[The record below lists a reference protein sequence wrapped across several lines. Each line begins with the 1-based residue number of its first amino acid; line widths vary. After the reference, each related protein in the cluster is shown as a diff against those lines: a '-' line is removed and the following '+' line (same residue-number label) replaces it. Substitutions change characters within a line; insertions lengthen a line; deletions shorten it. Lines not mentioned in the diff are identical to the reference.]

1 MKKTTVD
8 PEDKLLDVIVES
20 IKEKKGKEIVTIDL
34 RKTGSSICDY
44 FVICH
49 GDSKTQAGAI
59 AESVTIKTKED
70 LGIRVSHVEGED
82 NGQWV
87 LLDYMNIVVHIFQPE
102 YRSFYR
108 LEDLWA
114 DGILTKYE
122 ENY

>member
-8 PEDKLLDVIVES
+8 SEDKLLDVIVES

-59 AESVTIKTKED
+59 AESVAIKTKED

-82 NGQWV
+82 NAQWV

-122 ENY
+122 END

>member
-82 NGQWV
+82 NAQWV
-87 LLDYMNIVVHIFQPE
+87 LLDYLNIVVHIFQPE

>member
-8 PEDKLLDVIVES
+8 SEDKLLDVIVES

-82 NGQWV
+82 NAQWV